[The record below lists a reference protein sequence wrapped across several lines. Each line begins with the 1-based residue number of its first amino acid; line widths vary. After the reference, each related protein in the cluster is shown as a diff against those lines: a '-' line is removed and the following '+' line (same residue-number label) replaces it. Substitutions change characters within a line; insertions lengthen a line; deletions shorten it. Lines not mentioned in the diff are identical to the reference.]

1 MSDSPFLLGVSRTPS
16 SAPAS
21 QPAPAP
27 ATSALPPTLDQG
39 LVQAENGVSW
49 GRAASSD
56 MLF

>member
-27 ATSALPPTLDQG
+27 ATSALPPTL
-39 LVQAENGVSW
+39 VQAENGVSW